1 MYKKNLLLRTLLIFI
16 PLFLFTSLATA
27 ETRTLRVG
35 PGAKYGTPCE
45 AFKDAQDGDTIEIDA
60 SGKYSG
66 DVCRIS
72 ANRLLIR
79 GIYGKAKIDAAN
91 NSAEGKAIWVIG
103 GNDTVIGNIEFSGC
117 HVQGKNG
124 AGIRL
129 EGTNLTVR
137 DCYFHDNENGILSG
151 ENPESEILVE
161 KTEFAHNGYG
171 DGYSHNIYI
180 GNIQKL
186 TMSFCYSHQSNGGQL
201 IKSRAMENRIL
212 YNRLTDES
220 GSNYELD
227 LPDGG
232 LAYVVGN
239 IFQQSPTATNSAI
252 IAFGMEN
259 PLPASRIVVV
269 NNTLVNNRFTG
280 LFVQVDKRVDT
291 PSLIVNN
298 IFAGPG
304 QTCSQEKALLLSNYI
319 GEEPGFKDPSL
330 FDYGLKLSSPCI
342 DGGANLENLGM
353 KALIPQ
359 FEYMHPCGSRPRI
372 LHGAVDIGAI
382 EAAVK

>member
-1 MYKKNLLLRTLLIFI
+1 MCKKNRLLRTLLIFVA
-16 PLFLFTSLATA
+16 LLLFTSPAAA
-27 ETRTLRVG
+27 ENRTLRVG
-35 PGAKYGTPCE
+35 PGAEYRTPCE
-45 AFKDAQDGDTIEIDA
+45 AFKDAQDGDTIEINA
-60 SGKYSG
+60 SGIYSG

-72 ANRLLIR
+72 ANRLLVR

-91 NSAEGKAIWVIG
+91 KSAEGKAIWVIG
-103 GNDTVIGNIEFSGC
+103 GNDTVIENIEFSGC
-117 HVQGKNG
+117 RVRDKNG

-129 EGTNLTVR
+129 EGKNLTVR

-161 KTEFAHNGYG
+161 KTEFANNGYG

-180 GNIQKL
+180 GNVKKF
-186 TMSFCYSHQSNGGQL
+186 TMKFCYSHQSNGGQL
-201 IKSRAMENRIL
+201 VKSRAVENRIL
-212 YNRLTDES
+212 YNRLTDEM

-239 IFQQSPTATNSAI
+239 IFQQSSMATNSAI

-259 PLPASRIVVV
+259 PLPGSRILVV
-269 NNTLVNNRFTG
+269 NNTLVNDRHTG
-280 LFVQVDKRVDT
+280 LFVQVDKRINA

-304 QTCSQEKALLLSNYI
+304 QICSQEKALLLSNYI
-319 GEEPGFKDPSL
+319 GKEPGLKDPGH

-342 DGGANLENLGM
+342 DGGADLENLGM
-353 KALIPQ
+353 KALIPK
-359 FEYMHPCGSRPRI
+359 FEYMHRCGFRPRI
-372 LHGAVDIGAI
+372 LHDAIDIGAI
-382 EAAVK
+382 EAAVE